1 MLTNPCCLG
10 ILRLDCASLGLKCFD
25 DNIPI
30 DVVEDGGC
38 ELMPKVPGLCAVR
51 SPDSLVVVKQ
61 GGNTYVVAADEGA
74 DIDYGDFEEKI
85 KSGKLFKGNKVTLE
99 GATVD
104 PKIFDPNDIFSGQ
117 ARYFNDLSCE
127 DGEDLDGLTPPEWC
141 SDSLRFTLGSS
152 MVDYSNPAAPH
163 IKSLVAMGGRGISIY
178 KLNDD
183 DSLSFVWDLADEL
196 EREGCKAYPWS
207 HNSQQDEE
215 FAPLY
220 GKLYNSTD
228 DEGLK
233 KEIFE
238 KNVIE
243 EDGW

>member
-1 MLTNPCCLG
+1 
-10 ILRLDCASLGLKCFD
+10 
-25 DNIPI
+25 
-30 DVVEDGGC
+30 
-38 ELMPKVPGLCAVR
+38 
-51 SPDSLVVVKQ
+51 
-61 GGNTYVVAADEGA
+61 
-74 DIDYGDFEEKI
+74 
-85 KSGKLFKGNKVTLE
+85 
-99 GATVD
+99 
-104 PKIFDPNDIFSGQ
+104 
-117 ARYFNDLSCE
+117 
-127 DGEDLDGLTPPEWC
+127 
-141 SDSLRFTLGSS
+141 

-183 DSLSFVWDLADEL
+183 DSLSFVWDSADEL